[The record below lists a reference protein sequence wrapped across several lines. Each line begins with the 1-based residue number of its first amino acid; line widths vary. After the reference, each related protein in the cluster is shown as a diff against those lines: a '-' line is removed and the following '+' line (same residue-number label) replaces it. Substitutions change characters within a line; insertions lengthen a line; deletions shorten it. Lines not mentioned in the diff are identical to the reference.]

1 MSPGVLRSL
10 HRMASPQPVVYYKA
24 EDYLGVMRRLLIDFV
39 DASVAVAV
47 SLVFTVF
54 AAIVS
59 PATEITVLIS
69 LIAWTGV
76 WITYL
81 VLLKGSRFRTLGYLI
96 AGARIVNFSGEQPG
110 YLTLLGRLAFT
121 VLGPFN
127 FVADL
132 LWVSSDPCHQAL
144 RDKVAHTYVV
154 RSEAVP
160 AGKGRIGYPVYT
172 VFGMTLMFAEVQP
185 AP

>member
-1 MSPGVLRSL
+1 MSGDVS
-10 HRMASPQPVVYYKA
+10 AVYYRV

-39 DASVAVAV
+39 DTAVAV
-47 SLVFTVF
+47 SISLFFTVI

-59 PATEITVLIS
+59 PADEITVLIS

-76 WITYL
+76 WISYL
-81 VLLKGSRFRTLGYLI
+81 VIWKGSRFRTLGYVI
-96 AGARIVNFSGEQPG
+96 AGARIVNFRGEQPG
-110 YLTLLGRLAFT
+110 YLPLFGRLAFT

-127 FVADL
+127 FLVDL
-132 LWVSSDPCHQAL
+132 LWVSSDPCGQAL

-154 RSEAVP
+154 RKDAVP
-160 AGKGRIGYPVYT
+160 AGQGRLSYPTYT

-185 AP
+185 RP

>member
-1 MSPGVLRSL
+1 MSRGVLRSL

-39 DASVAVAV
+39 DTSVAVVV
-47 SLVFTVF
+47 SSMFTVF
-54 AAIVS
+54 AMIVS
-59 PATEITVLIS
+59 PATEITVLMS
-69 LIAWTGV
+69 LVAWTGV

-81 VLLKGSRFRTLGYLI
+81 VILKGSRFRTLGYVL

-110 YLTLLGRLAFT
+110 YLSLLGRLAFT

-127 FVADL
+127 FVVDL
-132 LWVSSDPCHQAL
+132 LWVSSDPCSQAL

-154 RSEAVP
+154 RKDAVP
-160 AGKGRIGYPVYT
+160 AGVGR
-172 VFGMTLMFAEVQP
+172 
-185 AP
+185 